1 MAALDA
7 THSGLAAASGADPQA
22 FVRRSEGLCELDLM
36 VRGATCAGCI
46 ARIEGGLREDDRVQQ
61 ARLNL
66 STGRLALAWRGDPAM
81 AADYVGKLGRLGY
94 PATPY
99 EPECEADPNREEE
112 KRLLRAMAVAG
123 FAMMNVMLLSISV
136 WSGGLEMS
144 ETMQALM
151 HRISALIVLPAAAF
165 AGQPFFRSAV
175 RALRVGHVNMD
186 VPISL
191 AVLLACGLSV
201 WETFIGHGQTY
212 YDAAV
217 MLLFFLLIGR
227 FLDMRLRARAGE
239 AARGLAAMQAAT
251 ANLLDADGHIRAI
264 PARDVKA
271 GDRLVLAAGDR
282 VPVDA
287 RILEG
292 EGALDGSLVTGETAP
307 VTAKPGLDVWSGML
321 NLDGKLVLEARA
333 DRDNSL
339 LAEITRLVEAG
350 EQARSR
356 YVRLADRAA
365 RLYVPVV
372 HGLAALTVIGWL
384 LIGGEVRPA
393 IINAIAVLIIT
404 CPCALGLAV
413 PAVQVVASGR
423 LYREGVLVKSGD
435 ALERLAGADTI
446 VFDKTGTL
454 TEGRPRLV
462 DADGLPAGA
471 LEAAA
476 RLARTSR
483 HPLSRAIADAAGM
496 GEAAAD
502 VREIPGGG
510 LEARVEGQRVR
521 FGAARWLGVDAASDP
536 HTESWLVIGD
546 EAPVRFC
553 FEDRLREDAAD
564 VIAALKARDCRIHL
578 LSGDRTGPVEAVAA
592 ALGIDGWQA
601 EMQPQDKIARLE
613 DLKAAGGTI
622 AMVGDGINDAPALA
636 AAHVSISLA
645 SAAEVSQAA
654 ADFVLQ
660 GDRLAASVV
669 ALDVSRGAKRR
680 VLENFGLAAAY
691 NAIAVPMAVA
701 GLVTPLIAAIAMSA
715 SSILVTLNALRL
727 ARGGR

>member
-1 MAALDA
+1 MAAIDVHADDA
-7 THSGLAAASGADPQA
+7 GLAGGADPQA
-22 FVRRSEGLCELDLM
+22 FVRRKDDVAHLDLM

-46 ARIEGGLREDDRVQQ
+46 ARIESGLKADERVET

-66 STGRLALAWRGDPAM
+66 STGRLALSWRGEAGL
-81 AADYVGKLGRLGY
+81 ASGYVRLLGQLGY

-99 EPECEADPNREEE
+99 EPESDADPQREEE

-136 WSGGLEMS
+136 WSGGLEMTD
-144 ETMQALM
+144 TMQALM

-165 AGQPFFRSAV
+165 AGQPFFRSALA
-175 RALRVGHVNMD
+175 ALRGGHVNMD

-191 AVLLACGLSV
+191 AVLLACSLSV

-251 ANLLDADGHIRAI
+251 ANRLESDGSLRAI
-264 PARDVKA
+264 PAREVKA

-307 VTAKPGLDVWSGML
+307 VTARPGLDVYSGML

-339 LAEITRLVEAG
+339 LAEVTRLVEAG

-356 YVRLADRAA
+356 YVRLADHAA

-372 HGLAALTVIGWL
+372 HGLAALTLVGWL

-435 ALERLAGADTI
+435 ALERFAGVDTV

-462 DADGLPAGA
+462 NIGELPADA
-471 LEAAA
+471 LEQAA

-496 GEAAAD
+496 GEAAAG
-502 VREIPGGG
+502 VREQPGGG
-510 LEARVEGQRVR
+510 LEASRDGVPVR
-521 FGAARWLGVDAASDP
+521 FGAARWLGITAQSDP
-536 HTESWLVIGD
+536 HTEAWLQVGD
-546 EAPVRFC
+546 SEPVRFR
-553 FEDRLREDAAD
+553 FEDRLRADALET
-564 VIAALKARDCRIHL
+564 VSGLTARGCHVLL
-578 LSGDRTGPVEAVAA
+578 LSGDRPGPVAA
-592 ALGIDGWQA
+592 AAKALGVADWRA
-601 EMQPQDKIARLE
+601 ELQPQDKIAALE
-613 DLKAAGGTI
+613 AIKAGGRSV
-622 AMVGDGINDAPALA
+622 AMIGDGINDAPALA
-636 AAHVSISLA
+636 AAHVSVSLA
-645 SAAEVSQAA
+645 SAAEISQAA

-660 GDRLAASVV
+660 GDRLAACLVT
-669 ALDVSRGAKRR
+669 LDISRGAKRR

-715 SSILVTLNALRL
+715 SSVLVTLNALRL
-727 ARGGR
+727 ARGQS

>member
-1 MAALDA
+1 MASIAA
-7 THSGLAAASGADPQA
+7 THSDLAAPGGVDPQA
-22 FVRRSEGLCELDLM
+22 FVRRREGLSELDLM

-46 ARIEGGLREDDRVQQ
+46 ARIEGGLREDDRVEQ

-66 STGRLALAWRGDPAM
+66 STGRLALAWRGDPAL
-81 AADYVGKLGRLGY
+81 AADYVRKLGRLGY

-99 EPECEADPNREEE
+99 EPESEADPDREEE

-165 AGQPFFRSAV
+165 AGQPFFRSAL

-191 AVLLACGLSV
+191 AVFLACGLSV

-251 ANLLDADGHIRAI
+251 ANLLEADGRIRAI
-264 PARDVKA
+264 PAREVKA
-271 GDRLVLAAGDR
+271 GDHLVLAAGDR

-287 RILEG
+287 RIVEG

-307 VTAKPGLDVWSGML
+307 VIAKPGLDVWSGML

-384 LIGGEVRPA
+384 LIGGDVRPA

-462 DADGLPAGA
+462 DADNLPAGA
-471 LEAAA
+471 LETAA

-502 VREIPGGG
+502 VKEIPGGG
-510 LEARVEGQRVR
+510 LEAAIEGQRVR
-521 FGAARWLGVDAASDP
+521 FGAARWLGIDAASDP
-536 HTESWLVIGD
+536 HTEAWLVVG
-546 EAPVRFC
+546 ETAPVRFC
-553 FEDRLREDAAD
+553 FEDRLREDAVD
-564 VIAALKARDCRIHL
+564 VIAALKARDCRVHL

-592 ALGIDGWQA
+592 KLGITDWQA

-613 DLKAAGGTI
+613 ALKAAGGTV

-669 ALDVSRGAKRR
+669 AMDVSRGAKRR

>member
-1 MAALDA
+1 MAALDI
-7 THSGLAAASGADPQA
+7 HSGDARPQGGADPRA
-22 FVRRSEGLCELDLM
+22 FVRRQDGVSHLDLL

-46 ARIEGGLREDDRVQQ
+46 ARIESGLKADDRVET

-66 STGRLALAWRGDPAM
+66 STGRLALSWHGDEAL
-81 AADYVGKLGRLGY
+81 ASGYVRQLGQLGY

-99 EPECEADPNREEE
+99 EPESDADPQREEE

-136 WSGGLEMS
+136 WSGGLEMT

-165 AGQPFFRSAV
+165 AGQPFFRSALA
-175 RALRVGHVNMD
+175 ALKSGHVNMD

-251 ANLLDADGHIRAI
+251 ANRLEADGSIRAI
-264 PARDVKA
+264 PARDVRA
-271 GDRLVLAAGDR
+271 GDHLVLAAGDR

-307 VTAKPGLDVWSGML
+307 VTATPGLDVWSGML

-339 LAEITRLVEAG
+339 LAEVTRLVEAG

-356 YVRLADRAA
+356 YVRLADHAA

-372 HGLAALTVIGWL
+372 HGLAALTLVGWL

-435 ALERLAGADTI
+435 ALERFAGVDTV

-462 DADGLPAGA
+462 APESLPEGA
-471 LEAAA
+471 LDQAA

-496 GEAAAD
+496 GEAAAN
-502 VREIPGGG
+502 VREVPGGG
-510 LEARVEGQRVR
+510 LEAEVDGTTIR
-521 FGAARWLGVDAASDP
+521 FGAARWLGITAKSDP
-536 HTESWLVIGD
+536 HTEAWLKLG
-546 EAPVRFC
+546 EGEPVRFR
-553 FEDRLREDAAD
+553 FEDRVRSDAAET
-564 VIAALKARDCRIHL
+564 VAGLVARGCRVEL
-578 LSGDRTGPVEAVAA
+578 LSGDREGPVAAVAA
-592 ALGIDGWQA
+592 SLGIADWQA
-601 EMQPQDKIARLE
+601 ELQPRDKITRLE
-613 DLKAAGGTI
+613 AIKADGGSV
-622 AMVGDGINDAPALA
+622 AMIGDGINDAPALA
-636 AAHVSISLA
+636 AANVSVSLA
-645 SAAEVSQAA
+645 SAAEISQAA

-660 GDRLAASVV
+660 GDRLAACLVT
-669 ALDVSRGAKRR
+669 LDVSRGARRR
-680 VLENFGLAAAY
+680 VLENFALAAGY

-715 SSILVTLNALRL
+715 SSVLVTLNALRL
-727 ARGGR
+727 ARSGR

>member
-7 THSGLAAASGADPQA
+7 EHFAASPVGGADPQA
-22 FVRRSEGLCELDLM
+22 FVRRDGEISHLDLL

-46 ARIEGGLREDDRVQQ
+46 ARIETGLKADERVET

-66 STGRLALAWRGDPAM
+66 STGRLALSWRGEAGM
-81 AADYVGKLGRLGY
+81 ASGFVRLLGRLGY

-99 EPECEADPNREEE
+99 EPESDADPQREEE

-123 FAMMNVMLLSISV
+123 FALMNVMLLSISV
-136 WSGGLEMS
+136 WSGGLEMT

-165 AGQPFFRSAV
+165 AGQPFFRSAFA
-175 RALRVGHVNMD
+175 ALRSGHVNMD

-212 YDAAV
+212 FDAAA

-251 ANLLDADGHIRAI
+251 ANRLEPDGSLRAI
-264 PARDVKA
+264 PARDVRA
-271 GDRLVLAAGDR
+271 GDHLVLAAGDR

-287 RILEG
+287 RIVEG

-307 VTAKPGLDVWSGML
+307 VSARPGLDVYSGML

-339 LAEITRLVEAG
+339 LAEVTRLVEAG

-356 YVRLADRAA
+356 YVRLADHAA

-372 HGLAALTVIGWL
+372 HSLAALTVIGWL

-423 LYREGVLVKSGD
+423 LYREGVLVKAGD
-435 ALERLAGADTI
+435 ALERFAKVDTV

-462 DADGLPAGA
+462 NSDDLPPGA
-471 LEAAA
+471 LEQAAQ
-476 RLARTSR
+476 LARTSR

-496 GEAAAD
+496 GPAARD

-510 LEARVEGQRVR
+510 LEADQDGQLTR
-521 FGAARWLGVDAASDP
+521 FGAARWLGIAVQGDP
-536 HTESWLVIGD
+536 HTEAWLQVGD
-546 EAPVRFC
+546 REPVRFC
-553 FEDRLREDAAD
+553 FEDQLRSDAVEA
-564 VIAALKARDCRIHL
+564 VSGLAARGCRIEL
-578 LSGDRTGPVEAVAA
+578 LSGDRPGPVAAVAQT
-592 ALGIDGWQA
+592 LGIDDWQA
-601 EMQPQDKIARLE
+601 ELQPQDKIARLE
-613 DLKAAGGTI
+613 ALKADGHVV
-622 AMVGDGINDAPALA
+622 AMIGDGINDAPALA
-636 AAHVSISLA
+636 AANVSVSLA
-645 SAAEVSQAA
+645 SAAEISQAA

-660 GDRLAASVV
+660 GDRLAACLVT
-669 ALDVSRGAKRR
+669 LDVSRGARRR
-680 VLENFGLAAAY
+680 VLENFALAAAY

-715 SSILVTLNALRL
+715 SSVLVTLNALRL
-727 ARGGR
+727 ARRAR